1 MSERSEAE
9 REAARLE
16 RERRRA
22 ERAGAVETQSV
33 PAEPEPNLEPE
44 FEEPNLEPEFEDD
57 DYSDGSD
64 GGEFPVGTRRVS
76 RLQRPESRVERT
88 KRVKPHRK
96 QRGPLKQQKRWRRW
110 LGRAFVL
117 ATMVLA
123 AAVIWFFIELFQPF
137 HGSGHGAVRV
147 TIPAHSGA
155 KQIGDILERDGV
167 ISSSFFFNVRAT
179 IGSDRSDLR
188 SGTYLMKL
196 DMPYSAVLDQ
206 LTKPPKAAKTSE
218 LTVTE
223 GRTRRQIDAL
233 LRAQHIKGSYLAATR
248 HSPLLNPVAYG
259 APRSLPS
266 LEGFLFPST
275 YQLRDPIKIG
285 DLISD
290 QLRTF
295 KQRFARINVSYAKSK
310 HLTPFDVLTIASM
323 VQGEAQT
330 MHDMP
335 LIASVIYNRLH
346 DHMLL
351 GIDATTRYA
360 TGNYKSPLTQS
371 QLHDPSPYNTR
382 VHPGLP
388 LGPINNPGIAA
399 IEAAAHP
406 ARTDYLYFVAKP
418 CGNGASAF
426 ASNYGQFQRLSEQ
439 YQAARARNGGR
450 SPTHC

>member
-1 MSERSEAE
+1 VSERSDAE

-22 ERAGAVETQSV
+22 GRTGSVDTQSV
-33 PAEPEPNLEPE
+33 SGEPEPELAPTDGDLPE
-44 FEEPNLEPEFEDD
+44 FDEQDADD
-57 DYSDGSD
+57 DDL
-64 GGEFPVGTRRVS
+64 PVGTRRVS
-76 RLQRPESRVERT
+76 RLPARESGT
-88 KRVKPHRK
+88 KRAKPKRK
-96 QRGPLKQQKRWRRW
+96 KRKPLKRQRRWRKW

-117 ATMVLA
+117 AVMLLA

-137 HGSGHGAVRV
+137 HGSGHGTVRV
-147 TIPAHSGA
+147 TIPPHSGA

-188 SGTYLMKL
+188 SGAYVMKL
-196 DMPYSAVLDQ
+196 DMPYSGVLDQ

-218 LTVTE
+218 LTITE

-233 LRAQHIKGSYLAATR
+233 LRSQHIKGSYLAATR
-248 HSPLLNPVAYG
+248 RSPLLNPVAFG

-275 YQLRDPIKIG
+275 YQLRDPIKVG
-285 DLISD
+285 DLVSD

-295 KQRFARINVSYAKSK
+295 RQRFLRVDFSYAKSK

-330 MHDMP
+330 THDMP

-360 TGNYKSPLTQS
+360 TGNYTSPLTQS

-388 LGPINNPGIAA
+388 LGPINNPGLAA

-406 ARTDYLYFVAKP
+406 SRTNYLYFVAKP

-426 ASNYGQFQRLSEQ
+426 ASNYAQFQRLSAQ